1 MQRSHALL
9 QVRDEYE
16 YWVNIEYYDDEAS
29 KLGQFMSKAIYDAV
43 LRDVIDNLPE
53 QGRSMAENTIVS
65 IMNGMTKGAASGAWN
80 GARAAAEKLEPILKE
95 KMKPLIEPYVCRVSN
110 CAERPV
116 AQLLVLGIAPKK
128 ASSRPKSLKK

>member
-16 YWVNIEYYDDEAS
+16 YWVNIQYYDDEAS

-65 IMNGMTKGAASGAWN
+65 IMNGMTKGAASGALA

-110 CAERPV
+110 CA
-116 AQLLVLGIAPKK
+116 
-128 ASSRPKSLKK
+128 